1 MYLAEYFHFLSSYV
15 EDYDVA
21 VNKINFKFAQTIL
34 RLSYLEK
41 GSKRSSQKVTTQTY
55 TYVKIIYNMNKNLLQ
70 LCKLMSSKHCK
81 YLGL

>member
-1 MYLAEYFHFLSSYV
+1 MSIKYLAEYFHFLSSYV

-41 GSKRSSQKVTTQTY
+41 GSKRSSQKVTTQTNKY
-55 TYVKIIYNMNKNLLQ
+55 LCKKNLQYEQEFVATL
-70 LCKLMSSKHCK
+70 
-81 YLGL
+81 